1 MQIQIAADMCEGHV
15 DHADELRVAHEQ
27 IAAELQ
33 SIGARVPSKLAP
45 LIKIS
50 PIFAPRK
57 ITFFKLVMFRLS
69 DRISREP
76 LSCRSRRT
84 VRRPNWRPA

>member
-1 MQIQIAADMCEGHV
+1 MREGHV

-27 IAAELQ
+27 IAADLQ

-45 LIKIS
+45 LLKIS

-57 ITFFKLVMFRLS
+57 ITFFKPVMFRMS
-69 DRISREP
+69 DRISRELAP
-76 LSCRSRRT
+76 CMKMCPEIVEALRLT
-84 VRRPNWRPA
+84 T